1 VSDLRPHQAP
11 ADLPLVGA
19 ATQRS
24 QWLAALVDQLRAL
37 AAPLNEARA
46 AAAADPA
53 GYDHVTYREGYD
65 EWLRKSPELHAQI
78 GDRLRGGPGDERRAA
93 VIYLLAAD
101 EPAALG
107 PMRES
112 YVHTAAQAGGWSAE
126 ELRALLPLLLRRRWL
141 NFELTET
148 LGAAIAAARHLDEAD
163 RRDLAPLFRQASG
176 QLENGYAN
184 IAQRRKY
191 VRQIA
196 ALLRDL
202 EPARLPGGLLLP
214 GDNWAPPLLSLIGA
228 ETEPAVVTLILHL
241 AALGRP
247 HPSRRWRSECLRL
260 LEPARAREVVLT
272 GLHGLAGCEP
282 AVLRSALPLPREY
295 RAVVCEQNAPV
306 ARGVVW
312 AAALA
317 GGDQVTGD
325 LEAVALRTGET
336 RRDLERELKIA
347 GAAIGA
353 LGESEDP
360 AAPDALW
367 RLDARISDRALRQQI
382 DIALGAVAARRGMTR
397 PELIER
403 GVPDHGLGA
412 GGALS
417 RQVGGYTATVAIED
431 ARLAR
436 LSLRAPDGRL
446 ARGVPASLKAGF
458 PAETAEL
465 AVALKQVRAT
475 LSAERGRLERL
486 LCGERAWPLAEWQRY
501 YLGHPVTGAVAS
513 RLIWELDAGDGRPV
527 SVLPA
532 GGGLAGAD
540 GASVGPPDHDTRVRL
555 WHPAGRGA
563 AEIEQWRS
571 AIEARQ
577 LRQPF
582 KQAFREVY
590 RLTPGEERTGSYSS
604 RFAGHIVAYRRLYA
618 LFTERGWRSNFLGSY
633 DGGDEGD
640 ATADL
645 AGGAWRAHFRHENA
659 DLAVGGHAV
668 SLAATGPVRFER
680 RDGGAWTPVPLAEVP
695 PLVFSEAM
703 RDVDLFVSLT
713 SIGADPDWA
722 DHGAERYG
730 SYWREFAS
738 AELTP
743 SAQVRRAALERL
755 IPRLTIADRCALAG
769 RYLEVRGR
777 LRSYRIHIGSG
788 NVLMEPGSSYLCIVP
803 GRAAGPE
810 KVFLPFEEDGRLALI
825 LSKAFLLARDDEITD
840 GTITSQIRGN
850 A

>member
-1 VSDLRPHQAP
+1 
-11 ADLPLVGA
+11 
-19 ATQRS
+19 
-24 QWLAALVDQLRAL
+24 
-37 AAPLNEARA
+37 
-46 AAAADPA
+46 
-53 GYDHVTYREGYD
+53 
-65 EWLRKSPELHAQI
+65 
-78 GDRLRGGPGDERRAA
+78 
-93 VIYLLAAD
+93 
-101 EPAALG
+101 
-107 PMRES
+107 
-112 YVHTAAQAGGWSAE
+112 
-126 ELRALLPLLLRRRWL
+126 
-141 NFELTET
+141 
-148 LGAAIAAARHLDEAD
+148 
-163 RRDLAPLFRQASG
+163 
-176 QLENGYAN
+176 
-184 IAQRRKY
+184 
-191 VRQIA
+191 
-196 ALLRDL
+196 
-202 EPARLPGGLLLP
+202 
-214 GDNWAPPLLSLIGA
+214 
-228 ETEPAVVTLILHL
+228 
-241 AALGRP
+241 
-247 HPSRRWRSECLRL
+247 
-260 LEPARAREVVLT
+260 
-272 GLHGLAGCEP
+272 
-282 AVLRSALPLPREY
+282 
-295 RAVVCEQNAPV
+295 V

-367 RLDARISDRALRQQI
+367 RLDARISDRALRKQI
-382 DIALGAVAARRGMTR
+382 DIALAAVAARRGMTR

-412 GGALS
+412 SGALS
-417 RQVGGYTATVAIED
+417 RAVGGYTATVAIED

-532 GGGLAGAD
+532 GGGLASAD
-540 GASVGPPDHDTRVRL
+540 GASVGWPAHDTRVRL

-563 AEIEQWRS
+563 AEIKQWRS

-640 ATADL
+640 ATTDL
-645 AGGAWRAHFRHENA
+645 AGGAWRAQFRHENA

-668 SLAATGPVRFER
+668 SLAVTGPVRFER

-803 GRAAGPE
+803 GRAPGLE

-840 GTITSQIRGN
+840 GTITRQIRGN